1 MIVGLH
7 HVALVVTDLDEGIEF
22 YSQHLGF
29 ELVDRFEWDSD
40 NVVID
45 SAIGLPGSSA
55 RGAMMKTSNAF
66 VELWQYRV
74 PASRD
79 RRADP
84 NDRGYSH
91 ICLQVRG
98 IEEEQA
104 RLSAAGMT
112 FVGPAVN
119 FGSSSAIYGRDPFGN
134 VVELY
139 ELRDDARPQ
148 LTARYTN

>member
-7 HVALVVTDLDEGIEF
+7 HVALVVTDLDDGIAF
-22 YSQHLGF
+22 YSNHLGF
-29 ELVDRFEWDSD
+29 ELVDRFEWDGD
-40 NVVID
+40 NAVID
-45 SAIGLPGSSA
+45 STIGLPGSSA

-66 VELWQYRV
+66 VELWQYRE
-74 PASRD
+74 PESRD

-91 ICLQVRG
+91 IALQVEG
-98 IEEEQA
+98 IDEEHA

-112 FVGPAVN
+112 FVGPPVN
-119 FGSSSAIYGRDPFGN
+119 FGTSSAIYGRDPFGN

-139 ELRDDARPQ
+139 EMRDAAHPQ
-148 LTARYTN
+148 LTGRHTN